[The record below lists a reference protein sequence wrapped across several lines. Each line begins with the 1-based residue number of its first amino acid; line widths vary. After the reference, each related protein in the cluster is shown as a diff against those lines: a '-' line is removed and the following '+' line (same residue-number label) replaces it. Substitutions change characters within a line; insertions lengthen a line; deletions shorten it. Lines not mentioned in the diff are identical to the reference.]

1 MSIPT
6 PFNPLGTLGQGDLPP
21 GYIAV
26 DFAEAKR
33 DVSFSELSELALYN
47 IDALTDELS
56 LRCGISSSATGS
68 WKSLFWIGTPGV
80 LYGAAMMTT
89 NRIAFNN
96 YSSDP
101 TLSLNIEQD
110 TIYEV
115 LIAPD
120 RVTFNDSVFYR
131 QARHIETASVK
142 LISKGALLQHVTY
155 YKSYDKLHPA
165 TELVACTRK
174 QDGAEGMLDIVTGK
188 FIQTS
193 L

>member
-1 MSIPT
+1 MSIPVSID
-6 PFNPLGTLGQGDLPP
+6 PLGTLGQGDLPP

-26 DFAEAKR
+26 DFVEAKR
-33 DVSFSELSELALYN
+33 DVGFSELSELALYN
-47 IDALTDELS
+47 IEALTDELS
-56 LRCGISSSATGS
+56 LRCGISSSATGN
-68 WKSLFWIGTPGV
+68 WKSLFFIGTPSV
-80 LYGAAMMTT
+80 LYGAAMINPNT
-89 NRIAFNN
+89 IGLNN
-96 YSSDP
+96 SSLNS
-101 TLSLNIEQD
+101 TLSLNIEQE

-142 LISKGALLQHVTY
+142 LINKGALLQHVTY
-155 YKSYDKLHPA
+155 YKSYDKRHPA
-165 TELVACTRK
+165 TELVACTRR